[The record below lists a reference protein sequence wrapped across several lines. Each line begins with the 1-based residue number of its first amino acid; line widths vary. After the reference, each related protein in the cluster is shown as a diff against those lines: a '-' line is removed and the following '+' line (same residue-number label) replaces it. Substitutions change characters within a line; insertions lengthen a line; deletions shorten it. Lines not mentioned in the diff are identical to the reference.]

1 MRNQGRRIH
10 EHAQQVM
17 CFTADAV
24 LMSSVLTSLAD
35 LLKVFSKARRTSAV
49 MRDLLAKAK
58 LAAAAMAFK

>member
-1 MRNQGRRIH
+1 
-10 EHAQQVM
+10 M